1 MQKDAC
7 MPGSNAYRWQFIAD
21 KQNVIMT
28 VMSLHVTRQ
37 LFVRNKSWVFFF
49 FFLKGLKKKNNSG
62 DKSLC
67 TINEREIERR
77 QISVVNES

>member
-7 MPGSNAYRWQFIAD
+7 MPGSNAYRWQFNAD

-28 VMSLHVTRQ
+28 LMSLHVTRQ
-37 LFVRNKSWVFFF
+37 LFVRNKRWGFFF
-49 FFLKGLKKKNNSG
+49 PLKDKKNKTISG

-67 TINEREIERR
+67 TINERETERR